1 VQARNQTTNEK
12 PPSDV
17 RKLIPA
23 IFLNQDPPVISRD
36 PRPMSGVMSVL
47 KKDMRGR
54 AIWQERFF
62 VLARGD
68 LAWFPVDAELNGYD
82 VSKPLGRIP
91 VKYIVEATIKSD
103 GALQHNELDL
113 ITDKSIYHFRSDMNK
128 EVNRWQE
135 AIMNTA
141 PPGGEK
147 WLQHKPRPPP
157 ARDTGPTKNAVD
169 FFNDLDVVVNP
180 DNSVKQGG
188 IPFNRD
194 PALITDEQENL
205 LKSLFEVI
213 AGQDVTEK
221 DKQHIEDTDLA
232 SFVEKRMAD
241 DSIEVP
247 DMSEISEAIAEAI
260 NMGHDEKNQCTYE
273 AFKIAVCAKI
283 EPGKTD
289 GSTLAKILRV
299 ALAGKEDVSG
309 DEALQG
315 QMTIGQ
321 KLYEYHKFMQ
331 NVTQTC
337 REGSSSDTVGGKISL
352 NKTVAESYLDNVVH
366 EVQALIKRHEAYK
379 ARMRQME
386 PSLRQRTQHEA
397 VDDVFD
403 AEMLPGERWS

>member
-1 VQARNQTTNEK
+1 
-12 PPSDV
+12 
-17 RKLIPA
+17 
-23 IFLNQDPPVISRD
+23 
-36 PRPMSGVMSVL
+36 
-47 KKDMRGR
+47 
-54 AIWQERFF
+54 
-62 VLARGD
+62 

-82 VSKPLGRIP
+82 ISKPLGRIP

-113 ITDKSIYHFRSDMNK
+113 ITDKSIYHFRSDLNK

-147 WLQHKPRPPP
+147 WLQKPPP
-157 ARDTGPTKNAVD
+157 PRVGPKGPSQNAGD
-169 FFNDLDVVVNP
+169 FFQGMGVDVRKP
-180 DNSVKQGG
+180 GKQGG

-194 PALITDEQENL
+194 PALISAEQETL

-232 SFVEKRMAD
+232 SFVDKRMAD
-241 DSIEVP
+241 VADQSKMP
-247 DMSEISEAIAEAI
+247 QMSEMSEAIAEAI

-283 EPGKTD
+283 QPGQED
-289 GSTLAKILRV
+289 GSKLAKILRV
-299 ALAGKEDVSG
+299 ALAGKDDVA
-309 DEALQG
+309 DDAVLQG

-337 REGSSSDTVGGKISL
+337 REGSSSDELGGKISL
-352 NKTVAESYLDNVVH
+352 KKTVAESYLNNVVH
-366 EVQALIKRHEAYK
+366 EVEALIKRHEAYK
-379 ARMRQME
+379 ARMRKME